1 LPITVNSVFSI
12 TDNLKNN
19 FEVAVSGSGSISAF
33 RCLTWGKNGAKNK
46 KKGERKRE
54 NGMFKGK
61 INAK

>member
-1 LPITVNSVFSI
+1 MLIIVNSVFSI
-12 TDNLKNN
+12 TDDLKNY

-33 RCLTWGKNGAKNK
+33 LCLTWGNGAKNK